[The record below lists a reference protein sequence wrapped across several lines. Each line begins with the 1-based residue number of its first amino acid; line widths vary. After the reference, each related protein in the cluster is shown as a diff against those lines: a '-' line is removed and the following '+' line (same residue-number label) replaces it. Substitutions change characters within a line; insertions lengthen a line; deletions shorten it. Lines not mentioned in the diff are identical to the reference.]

1 MYIQVD
7 QLKPGIKIDANQA
20 SAMTKEL
27 RQLLNS
33 RQVTLIKRHANPSE
47 LYRSWARLIHEMD
60 VMIGPIFQ
68 SLFHDAR
75 FYPQAPTRKHVHT
88 LSSVLHMSV
97 GDLYRK
103 HINVPHK
110 NYATVGELVEVI
122 ADHMA
127 GSEICHISD
136 RYLLGAFRQFPVKAN
151 EWKRLEAHLAILLS
165 AVKQLLPHER
175 PKEIHVYSEVINI
188 AHKSD
193 PRRSLI
199 DEPRKGIKAS
209 INRLREA
216 FGIKTD
222 IATYDC
228 TASERQNCLPHDRY
242 LYCAQHNAVYLI
254 SAGFTMK
261 SGHTQLNFDRRPI
274 ERQIERLNQN
284 PTQTHVVRVTPPNN
298 IPWSKPN
305 TFPMCHF

>member
-110 NYATVGELVEVI
+110 KIT
-122 ADHMA
+122 
-127 GSEICHISD
+127 
-136 RYLLGAFRQFPVKAN
+136 QQ
-151 EWKRLEAHLAILLS
+151 W
-165 AVKQLLPHER
+165 
-175 PKEIHVYSEVINI
+175 
-188 AHKSD
+188 
-193 PRRSLI
+193 
-199 DEPRKGIKAS
+199 AS
-209 INRLREA
+209 
-216 FGIKTD
+216 
-222 IATYDC
+222 
-228 TASERQNCLPHDRY
+228 
-242 LYCAQHNAVYLI
+242 
-254 SAGFTMK
+254 
-261 SGHTQLNFDRRPI
+261 
-274 ERQIERLNQN
+274 
-284 PTQTHVVRVTPPNN
+284 
-298 IPWSKPN
+298 WSR
-305 TFPMCHF
+305 